1 MATRIQ
7 EKPAVSP
14 AGMTLNEPTFPDI
27 NGEAAARKGSTT
39 INFPTSNDPT
49 PAHISHHSPIQS
61 EKTEEPSKEVKR
73 TTETPRRLQERSATE
88 RPKPSTKHSLLRK
101 DPAPRKQRPA
111 PVQRQT
117 TITFDHS
124 SSDSDSSDDEHHP
137 TKSTSRDET
146 LQRQESQSRSHGR
159 RRSST
164 MNPFARFKVSN
175 EHFQTKGTVKGD
187 GRLKL
192 SILEEDHGSGY
203 IAKALG
209 AVLPKQGKG
218 NEHQSVQSYN
228 ADSGNAEKIA
238 PEEDEMEHDPSRR
251 LKLNI
256 VIIIIGSRGDIQ
268 PFMRIGKILKEDYG
282 HRVRIATH
290 PAFKDFVEKDSGLEF
305 FSVGGNPA
313 ELMAFMVKNPGLI
326 PNIDTIKGGEIGRR
340 RSQMYEMFQG
350 MWRACINATDDETD
364 HLNAKMSKLLVS
376 KFSSMRL
383 TGSEVGDKA
392 PFVADAIIAN
402 PPSFAPAHIAEKL
415 GIPLHMMFT
424 YALIYLCTQNLN

>member
-7 EKPAVSP
+7 EDSHVSP
-14 AGMTLNEPTFPDI
+14 TGMVINEPTFPDI
-27 NGEAAARKGSTT
+27 AGDPSVRKGSTALK
-39 INFPTSNDPT
+39 FPTLEDPT
-49 PAHISHHSPIQS
+49 PTHISQHDV
-61 EKTEEPSKEVKR
+61 TELQDPEESSKN
-73 TTETPRRLQERSATE
+73 ETQPAPARRRLQDRSVTE
-88 RPKPSTKHSLLRK
+88 RPKPSTKHSLLRNI
-101 DPAPRKQRPA
+101 PASRKQRPA

-124 SSDSDSSDDEHHP
+124 SSESDSEDEQQ
-137 TKSTSRDET
+137 TTDSTSHNET
-146 LQRQESQSRSHGR
+146 AQQEKARTRSPR
-159 RRSST
+159 KRRSST

-175 EHFQTKGTVKGD
+175 EHFQTKGSVKSD

-192 SILEEDHGSGY
+192 SILEEDIGSGY

-209 AVLPKQGKG
+209 AVLPKHGKDDEQQSIHSYDARGG
-218 NEHQSVQSYN
+218 NT
-228 ADSGNAEKIA
+228 EKIS
-238 PEEDEMEHDPSRR
+238 PEEDEMENDISRR
-251 LKLNI
+251 VKLNI
-256 VIIIIGSRGDIQ
+256 VIIIIGSRGDVQ
-268 PFMRIGKILKEDYG
+268 PFIRIGKILKEDYG

-290 PAFKDFVEKDSGLEF
+290 PAFKDFVQKDSGLEF

-340 RSQMYEMFQG
+340 RAQMYEMFQG

-364 HLNAKMSKLLVS
+364 HMNAKMSKLLCVCRNRS
-376 KFSSMRL
+376 AANDAK
-383 TGSEVGDKA
+383 VGDKA

-424 YALIYLCTQNLN
+424 

>member
-1 MATRIQ
+1 
-7 EKPAVSP
+7 
-14 AGMTLNEPTFPDI
+14 
-27 NGEAAARKGSTT
+27 
-39 INFPTSNDPT
+39 
-49 PAHISHHSPIQS
+49 
-61 EKTEEPSKEVKR
+61 
-73 TTETPRRLQERSATE
+73 
-88 RPKPSTKHSLLRK
+88 
-101 DPAPRKQRPA
+101 
-111 PVQRQT
+111 
-117 TITFDHS
+117 
-124 SSDSDSSDDEHHP
+124 
-137 TKSTSRDET
+137 
-146 LQRQESQSRSHGR
+146 
-159 RRSST
+159 

-175 EHFQTKGTVKGD
+175 EHFQTKGSVKSD

-192 SILEEDHGSGY
+192 SILEEDVGSGY

-209 AVLPKQGKG
+209 AVLPKNGKDD
-218 NEHQSVQSYN
+218 EHQSVQSYD
-228 ADSGNAEKIA
+228 AQGGNAEKIA
-238 PEEDEMEHDPSRR
+238 PQDDEMEHDPSRR

-268 PFMRIGKILKEDYG
+268 PFIRIGKILKDDYG

-290 PAFKDFVEKDSGLEF
+290 PAFKDFVQKDSGLEF

-340 RSQMYEMFQG
+340 RAQMYEMFQG

-364 HLNAKMSKLLVS
+364 HMNAKMSKLSFNLQI
-376 KFSSMRL
+376 L
-383 TGSEVGDKA
+383 TNEFEVGDKA

-424 YALIYLCTQNLN
+424 YDLVTSSPLVH